1 MSITAQH
8 SDEAV
13 SLTTLSNGMA
23 VAQEVLPYLRS
34 ATAGLWI
41 AAGSAQEQ
49 PHEMGL
55 AHFLEHL
62 FFKGTKTRTVRQIME
77 AVESRGGQINAFTAR
92 EYTCLYVKTLDNHI
106 HTGIEILADILKN
119 SLFCELEKERNV
131 VLEEIASVEDTP
143 DEYIHDLLAEFH
155 WPDNPLG
162 RPVSGTQESV
172 SQLTRAHVQSFY
184 DAWYKPSRMIFSI
197 AGNFDREA
205 VLAQVRQEFEG
216 LGPGPTPPVTAPPAF
231 RGGIH
236 AVERDIT
243 QSHVALAFPGPS
255 LHDRERYVCD
265 IASSILGGG
274 STSRLFERIRE
285 DEGLAY
291 AIYTFHGIHQAAG
304 MLGIYAAVAP
314 QNYTKT
320 LALVFEELRRL
331 RDEIVD
337 AEELEMNR
345 EQIKGNMLMALES
358 TFTRMSRMAKCL
370 MYYGRLIPI
379 EEIITNLDSVSQ
391 NDVTAFAQKTFTEPS
406 CALVTLGPA
415 DGIKAEGILL

>member
-1 MSITAQH
+1 VTQTHH

-13 SLTTLSNGMA
+13 SLTTFDNGLT

-41 AAGSAQEQ
+41 AAGSAHEK
-49 PHEMGL
+49 PHETGL

-77 AVESRGGQINAFTAR
+77 AIESRGGQINAFTSR

-106 HTGIEILADILKN
+106 QTGIEILADVAKN
-119 SLFCELEKERNV
+119 ALFADLEKERNV

-143 DEYIHDLLAEFH
+143 DEHIHDLLTEYL
-155 WPDNPLG
+155 WPNHALG

-172 SQLTRAHVQSFY
+172 SQLFREHVQTFY
-184 DAWYKPSRMIFSI
+184 DTWYKPGRMVFSI

-205 VLAQVRQEFEG
+205 VLSQVRAEFDG
-216 LGPGPTPPVTAPPAF
+216 LIPGAAPAAAEAPAF
-231 RGGIH
+231 RGG
-236 AVERDIT
+236 VQTVDRDIA
-243 QSHVALAFPGPS
+243 QAHVCLGFPAPD
-255 LHDRERYVCD
+255 LRRPDRYVCD
-265 IASSILGGG
+265 MVSNILGGG

-291 AIYTFHGIHQAAG
+291 SIYTFHSLYTRAG
-304 MLGIYAAVAP
+304 MLGVYAAVAP
-314 QNYTKT
+314 QSYQKT
-320 LALVFEELRRL
+320 LDLTFEELRRL
-331 RDEIVD
+331 CAERIS

-370 MYYGRLIPI
+370 MYYGRLIPVDEVI
-379 EEIITNLDSVSQ
+379 ANVDAITPD
-391 NDVTAFAQKTFTEPS
+391 DVQSFAQKTFTPEN
-406 CALVTLGPA
+406 CALVTLGPT
-415 DGIKAEGILL
+415 DGHAVESIPL